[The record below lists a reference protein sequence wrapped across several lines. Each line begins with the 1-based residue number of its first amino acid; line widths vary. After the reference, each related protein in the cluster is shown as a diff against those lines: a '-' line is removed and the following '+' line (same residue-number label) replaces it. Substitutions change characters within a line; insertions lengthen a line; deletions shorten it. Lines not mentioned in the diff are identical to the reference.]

1 MYFPEKDE
9 APERPD
15 RIDRKLE
22 TLDMKLQNYG
32 NRLERLQR
40 QLEQQLIDNTPKHR
54 RWLMRLRLFVRRWVQ
69 FFKDR

>member
-1 MYFPEKDE
+1 MYFPERDDASE
-9 APERPD
+9 LPD

-22 TLDMKLQNYG
+22 TLDMKLQDYA

-54 RWLMRLRLFVRRWVQ
+54 RWFMRLRLFVRRWVQ